1 MSVPHDRLKSVQMTT
16 PWKQSSWLALEEWR
30 KEQKLSAKALG
41 ELLGVTERTLQRW
54 KSGESAPHLSVQAA
68 IEQMIAGKASQAG
81 QSDDATSAIV
91 TTYLTRN
98 KRPLTPEQ
106 LIELVR
112 GVREALRGVG
122 EEE

>member
-1 MSVPHDRLKSVQMTT
+1 MTT
-16 PWKQSSWLALEEWR
+16 PWKQSSWAALEEWR

-54 KSGESAPHLSVQAA
+54 KSGESAPHSSVQAA
-68 IEQMIAGKASQAG
+68 IEQMISAKAPQAG

-91 TTYLTRN
+91 TTYLARN
-98 KRPLTPEQ
+98 KSPLTPAQ

-112 GVREALRGVG
+112 GVREALQGTAG
-122 EEE
+122 EEEE